1 MKRELLVQR
10 VLVLVAMVSAIIP
23 LTIWG
28 WQAPAQAAQDEEGNK
43 GGGSGNVMLRVAG
56 DKGTPFSGTCSVG
69 DEEHDIS
76 GRVPQRFKYDLN
88 DRKLVCEI
96 RKQDARG
103 AELNVVLKGE
113 NTRSVHRS
121 VGGEDTAIRLV
132 YEDGNV
138 SSSMSAT
145 STQAMSSTSISSS
158 SAASDATRGANN
170 QESLADQI
178 QKIVDRTIERA
189 MPQ

>member
-1 MKRELLVQR
+1 MRVLVQR
-10 VLVLVAMVSAIIP
+10 VFVLVAAVSAIIP

-28 WQAPAQAAQDEEGNK
+28 WQTSAQATQDEEGKK
-43 GGGSGNVMLRVAG
+43 GGGSGNVMLRIAG

-76 GRVPQRFKYDLN
+76 GRVPQRFNYDLN

-96 RKQDARG
+96 RKQDAQG
-103 AELNVVLKGE
+103 AELNVILKDE

-138 SSSMSAT
+138 SSSMSST
-145 STQAMSSTSISSS
+145 STQTMSSTSSSSS
-158 SAASDATRGANN
+158 SAANDATRGADN
-170 QESLADQI
+170 QETLAEQI
-178 QKIVDRTIERA
+178 QKKVDRIIEQA
-189 MPQ
+189 MLQ